1 MVLIL
6 FLVFRSY
13 PQMLY
18 LAQGGITM
26 KFDYKYALIN
36 SSVLIPFAIFFGTA
50 SYISSATLLA
60 CYAITLA
67 ILYFIYYIK
76 LEIPLKK
83 RNPSFS
89 ESNRTTPTA
98 VTNLIVFITVLLVIL
113 FINVN
118 SSGAWIFPSIL
129 LIRWVRDGFSK
140 PLKN

>member
-1 MVLIL
+1 MI
-6 FLVFRSY
+6 
-13 PQMLY
+13 Y

-26 KFDYKYALIN
+26 KFDYKYALMN

-67 ILYFIYYIK
+67 ILYYIYYAK
-76 LEIPLKK
+76 LEVPLKK
-83 RNPSFS
+83 KHPSLY

-98 VTNLIVFITVLLVIL
+98 VTNLIVFLTVLLVIF
-113 FINVN
+113 FISVN

-140 PLKN
+140 PLVKSRS